1 VVPKT
6 LTGKA
11 QDGSDVEIWQLWN
24 RRQATKFNGVSY
36 VVQRAAEAVYSA
48 AGQQQTKELVSFYM
62 ENARII
68 REQLT
73 AAGIQVY
80 GGENAPYVWVKTP
93 DGLTSWD
100 FFDKLLNT
108 CNIVGTPGSG
118 FGAAGEGYFRISAF
132 NSRDNVEEAM
142 KRITEKFKA

>member
-1 VVPKT
+1 MVPKT

-68 REQLT
+68 RET
-73 AAGIQVY
+73 TDCGWHSGIRRGKCSVMY
-80 GGENAPYVWVKTP
+80 G
-93 DGLTSWD
+93 
-100 FFDKLLNT
+100 
-108 CNIVGTPGSG
+108 
-118 FGAAGEGYFRISAF
+118 
-132 NSRDNVEEAM
+132 
-142 KRITEKFKA
+142 